1 MSIRKHDKATA
12 EAIFNMIGWPESVVI
27 RDDGV
32 YLNEDFRAHS
42 PRDSVFDWTPAYD
55 MDWDGAPNPITA
67 PALPIPFTSN
77 ELAACMLDGPG

>member
-1 MSIRKHDKATA
+1 
-12 EAIFNMIGWPESVVI
+12 MIGWPESVVI

-55 MDWDGAPNPITA
+55 MDWDGAPNP
-67 PALPIPFTSN
+67 
-77 ELAACMLDGPG
+77 